1 MRPTL
6 EAETSGNCLTRTSRP
21 MAFNRCSD
29 ALSMCVEVSIQ
40 LSAAHGPFFPGPT
53 DDPCCLSR
61 DSCHTLGDLKRVT
74 DVTSARDPSPSDLD
88 LDPRHVVVR
97 GREPFGD
104 FYERERRAMVALA
117 YATSRS
123 RLAAED
129 IAQDAFMAAFREWE
143 RVGRLD
149 NPATWV
155 RRVVINRSVSVI
167 RRRITAA
174 RHVARLGGSVNRL
187 DLPAVSAETEHL
199 WVAVRRLP
207 KRQRQVIALRYV
219 DQLTLAEIGDVLGC
233 SKESVNTHLRRARST
248 LARRVGTQEET

>member
-1 MRPTL
+1 MT
-6 EAETSGNCLTRTSRP
+6 
-21 MAFNRCSD
+21 
-29 ALSMCVEVSIQ
+29 EV
-40 LSAAHGPFFPGPT
+40 
-53 DDPCCLSR
+53 
-61 DSCHTLGDLKRVT
+61 
-74 DVTSARDPSPSDLD
+74 RDPSRADPD
-88 LDPRHVVVR
+88 LDPDHIVVR
-97 GREPFGD
+97 GLEPFGA
-104 FYERERRAMVALA
+104 FYERERRAMVTLA
-117 YATSRS
+117 YATSKS

-129 IAQDAFMAAFREWE
+129 IAQDAFIAAFREWE

-174 RHVARLGGSVNRL
+174 RNLSRLGGRIDRVE
-187 DLPAVSAETEHL
+187 LPAVSAETEHL

-219 DQLTLAEIGDVLGC
+219 DQLTLAEIGEVLGC

-248 LARRVGTQEET
+248 LAGRVGVQEET